1 MKKHFKKCETNN
13 LTLFLKRLLKGFGIT
28 VLILQNSS
36 FASSFLL
43 PKEKHQALKKALIQR
58 DQIDRQPKKEEQ
70 KDVSSSKRLYTINA
84 IIYLS
89 PTAWSVWVNGEKVTF
104 EHNSLDNHLHLKALD
119 GYSVEIKDED
129 KTYQLEIGQS
139 YDATLKRVTMVTS
152 K

>member
-1 MKKHFKKCETNN
+1 
-13 LTLFLKRLLKGFGIT
+13 
-28 VLILQNSS
+28 
-36 FASSFLL
+36 L